1 MEKSVIARML
11 LITSFMLSSV
21 IALAASFEV
30 PVKGTEKMLVNLPQG
45 VLQITANPSLKSVK
59 VQMSSQAAQEYG
71 LYSENNVIELR
82 KKEGISRDS
91 FLLGKAEPGKYS
103 IEIQSPS
110 LPLEVH
116 VFDGQVH
123 LLKWSKDALIHLQK
137 GKLTCREG
145 NGTLALHGQSGEIN
159 IFDHQGRIDLD
170 VYKAQLNIKNLNGD
184 ADIEN
189 FAGENNIDKAKGFI
203 SLTQDQ
209 GSTKMTGSAGTF
221 KFELGKASLNSQN
234 FSGRVEGQTQEGP
247 VNILMSADGEVNV
260 KSQSARVTVQTPKAS
275 GAWLSLS
282 TTDGDI
288 SGPSYIK
295 VNREAGQK
303 NLRGRLNGDVQKGSI
318 IVRSQ
323 EGAIII
329 R

>member
-1 MEKSVIARML
+1 
-11 LITSFMLSSV
+11 
-21 IALAASFEV
+21 
-30 PVKGTEKMLVNLPQG
+30 
-45 VLQITANPSLKSVK
+45 
-59 VQMSSQAAQEYG
+59 
-71 LYSENNVIELR
+71 
-82 KKEGISRDS
+82 
-91 FLLGKAEPGKYS
+91 
-103 IEIQSPS
+103 
-110 LPLEVH
+110 
-116 VFDGQVH
+116 
-123 LLKWSKDALIHLQK
+123 
-137 GKLTCREG
+137 
-145 NGTLALHGQSGEIN
+145 
-159 IFDHQGRIDLD
+159 
-170 VYKAQLNIKNLNGD
+170 
-184 ADIEN
+184 
-189 FAGENNIDKAKGFI
+189 
-203 SLTQDQ
+203 
-209 GSTKMTGSAGTF
+209 MTGSAGTF